1 MDDMERNQLI
11 AVVVI
16 IVVVGSVGAY
26 ILLAPPAV
34 TLAEDQTIV
43 FETIALPEYLD
54 PHKDYESAGS
64 HVSYNVYET
73 LFTYPWDTAE
83 TTPSVPLLAES
94 VVISS
99 DGKTYTFTLRQG
111 IKFHDG
117 TDFNATCVQ
126 MNFWRMLGRGWDDGF
141 GPVWM
146 VAEPIKGGQAVED
159 AVFEY
164 GDRSPQHI
172 SNWTEWQTN
181 SDAIVV
187 TGDYEVEIHLEYAF
201 APFIPAITYA
211 VGAMISPTYFMAH
224 GGMSPVSDD
233 FTLDSD
239 MCGTGPF
246 IFDEWID
253 NDRLTIVKNDD
264 YWREADA
271 KTTHPYAGT
280 ITEVTWK
287 KNIDINSRMLNLQ
300 AGDTDDCDWL
310 TTNAYDIWNNVTTRN
325 DNGIGQSLNPDV
337 KVWTGKPNYNV
348 AFLGFNMN
356 DYLNYSGEIVLNPF
370 QDWELR
376 TAMSYAFDYEAYI
389 DNILNGVAMPLAG
402 PIPAGLFGHNDAIVP
417 YVTNLDTAV
426 THWNLAM
433 ENGLDDI
440 FDNNSYQ
447 VNIYYNEGNTGR
459 EGASLLLK
467 SALEAIIADP
477 ASTDPSSE
485 LTIDV
490 YGLEWASYLY
500 QVRNRQLP
508 IFFLGWMPDYADPD
522 NYISPFV
529 KSTGTY
535 PYRMGIDGSTGEGGT
550 PWDTA
555 TMDDLIAEA
564 AQETDPATRITLYNQ
579 ILDATMAHNAFIWTS
594 QGIEFH
600 VEGAWMNGYVFNPMH
615 DEYWYHYY
623 KTV

>member
-26 ILLAPPAV
+26 ILLAPPPI

-64 HVSYNVYET
+64 HVSFNVYET
-73 LFTYPWDTAE
+73 LYTYPWDTAD
-83 TTPSVPLLAES
+83 TTPSVPLLATD
-94 VVISS
+94 VDISS

-111 IKFHDG
+111 VTFHDG
-117 TDFNATCVQ
+117 TPFNATCVQ

-146 VAEPIKGGQAVED
+146 VAEPILGGQAVED

-164 GDRSPQHI
+164 GDRTPEHI
-172 SNWTEWQTN
+172 AAWANWQEN
-181 SDAIVV
+181 VSAIEV

-201 APFIPAITYA
+201 APFLPAITYA

-224 GGMSPVSDD
+224 GGMSPESDD

-246 IFDEWID
+246 VFDEWID
-253 NDRLTIVKNDD
+253 NDRLTIVRNDD

-280 ITEVTWK
+280 IEEVTWK
-287 KNIDINSRMLNLQ
+287 KNIDVNSRMLNLQ
-300 AGDTDDCDWL
+300 AGTTDTCDWP

-325 DNGIGQSLNPDV
+325 NNGVGQSINPEV
-337 KVWTGKPNYNV
+337 KVWMGLPNYNV

-356 DYLNYSGEIVLNPF
+356 DYLNYSGEIVQNPF

-376 TAMSYAFDYEAYI
+376 TAITYAFDYDAYI
-389 DNILNGVAMPLAG
+389 NDLLNGIAIPLAG
-402 PIPAGLFGHNDAIVP
+402 PIPQGLFGHNDAIVP
-417 YVTNLDTAV
+417 YVTDLDTAV
-426 THWNLAM
+426 AHWNLAM

-440 FDNNSYQ
+440 FENNSWQ
-447 VNIYYNEGNTGR
+447 INIYYNEGNTGR
-459 EGASLLLK
+459 EGASLMVK

-477 ASTDPSSE
+477 ASTDPSSTV
-485 LTIDV
+485 TIDV

-535 PYRMGIDGSTGEGGT
+535 PYRMGLDGSTGEDDVA
-550 PWDTA
+550 WATA
-555 TMDDLIAEA
+555 TIDDLIAEA
-564 AQETDPATRITLYNQ
+564 AQESDPATRITLYNQ
-579 ILDATMAHNAFIWTS
+579 ILDAVMAHNAFVWTS
-594 QGIEFH
+594 QGVEFH

-615 DEYWYHYY
+615 DEYWYHYF
-623 KTV
+623 KTA

>member
-16 IVVVGSVGAY
+16 VVVVAAAGAY
-26 ILLAPPAV
+26 ILLMPPAV
-34 TLAEDQTIV
+34 QLAEEQDIV

-64 HVSYNVYET
+64 HVSFNVYET
-73 LFTYPWDTAE
+73 LFTYPWDTAD
-83 TTPSVPLLAES
+83 TTPSVPLLATG
-94 VVISS
+94 VTISANGL
-99 DGKTYTFTLRQG
+99 DYTFTIRQG
-111 IKFHDG
+111 VTFHDG
-117 TDFNATCVQ
+117 TPFNASAVQ

-146 VAEPIKGGQAVED
+146 VAEPILGGQAVED

-164 GDRSPQHI
+164 GDRSPEHI
-172 SNWTEWQTN
+172 AAWANWQENVT
-181 SDAIVV
+181 AIEV
-187 TGDYEVEIHLEYAF
+187 TGDYEVVIHLEYAF

-211 VGAMISPTYFMAH
+211 VGAMISPTFFMAH

-246 IFDEWID
+246 IFEEWID
-253 NDRLTIVKNDD
+253 NDRLTIVKNDN

-271 KTTHPYAGT
+271 KTTHPFAGT

-300 AGDTDDCDWL
+300 AGTTDSCDWL

-325 DNGIGQSLNPDV
+325 PNGIGQSINPEV
-337 KVWTGKPNYNV
+337 KVWTGLPNYNV

-376 TAMSYAFDYEAYI
+376 TAMTYAFDYDAYI
-389 DNILNGVAMPLAG
+389 NNILNGIAVPLAG
-402 PIPAGLFGHNDAIVP
+402 PIPAGLFGHNDDIVP

-433 ENGLDDI
+433 ENGLDTI
-440 FDNNSYQ
+440 FANNSYQ

-477 ASTDPSSE
+477 ASTDPTTP

-535 PYRMGIDGSTGEGGT
+535 PYRMGLEGSTGENDVV
-550 PWDTA
+550 WDHETV
-555 TMDDLIAEA
+555 DGWIAAA
-564 AQETDPATRITLYNQ
+564 AQETDPAARITLYNQ
-579 ILDATMAHNAFIWTS
+579 ILDEVMAHNAFIWTS